1 MDITPL
7 VQALTMTM
15 GPGQKEITMAEQYL
29 FNVLKKIKKYVKI
42 NMLDR
47 LAKFKDTYL
56 ISY

>member
-29 FNVLKKIKKYVKI
+29 FNVLKKIK
-42 NMLDR
+42 MC
-47 LAKFKDTYL
+47 
-56 ISY
+56 